1 MLPSIIESSDKLV
14 GPHSSCTNSR
24 YTYIQCYELTADLD
38 SDTNGVSGSKSAC
51 SMSICRTEMSL
62 AARDKSVGTSR
73 DGEVADQTDR
83 DEYEIGM

>member
-1 MLPSIIESSDKLV
+1 
-14 GPHSSCTNSR
+14 
-24 YTYIQCYELTADLD
+24 
-38 SDTNGVSGSKSAC
+38 
-51 SMSICRTEMSL
+51 MSL